1 MISFNPFGVVFHYFR
16 KVLWF
21 NWDQMAKLPNL
32 GVENWRIPVGRV
44 GRVLWLG
51 QIVDIDSEGVIGS
64 L

>member
-1 MISFNPFGVVFHYFR
+1 
-16 KVLWF
+16 
-21 NWDQMAKLPNL
+21 MAKLPNL